1 MIQTAIKKIT
11 CKICMLV
18 QKLKR
23 KRKKNNITTSEVES
37 QIENG
42 FKLVCF
48 FVFLIGTT
56 HILQMIRS

>member
-1 MIQTAIKKIT
+1 MIQTAVQKIKR
-11 CKICMLV
+11 KICMLV
-18 QKLKR
+18 QKVKR

-48 FVFLIGTT
+48 FDFFVFLIPR
-56 HILQMIRS
+56 IYCR